1 MIRIVKLTMEGN
13 TYSKEII
20 VFIIKILMNLSY
32 FEFQVAGEFVMYENK
47 ASQLWVKNNS
57 FYFF

>member
-1 MIRIVKLTMEGN
+1 MEGN